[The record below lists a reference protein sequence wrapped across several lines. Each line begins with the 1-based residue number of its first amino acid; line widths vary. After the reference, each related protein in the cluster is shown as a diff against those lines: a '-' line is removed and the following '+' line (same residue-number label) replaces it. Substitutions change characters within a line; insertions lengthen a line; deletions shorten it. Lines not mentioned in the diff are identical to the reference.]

1 MNNIFQQYKGAMVLV
16 IGGAGF
22 IGSNLVRHLV
32 DLGAKVTVVDS
43 LFPNYGGNLFNL
55 LGYQDKIS
63 FIQKDICNL
72 ALAYQ
77 VVKNQDFIFNLAGQT
92 SHLDSMHD
100 PFTDQKNNV
109 TARLTIMEA
118 CRHKNPQCRIIYT
131 STRQIYGRPQYL
143 PVDESHP
150 LSPVDFNGVSEIASE
165 HYHNLYHSI
174 FNLPITILRLTNVIG
189 PRMRIKDARQNFV
202 GSWIRKLIEGDEI
215 LVYGDGSQ
223 YRDLLIVDNVVD
235 ALLRSGITP
244 SSIGEVMNLG
254 SCHVSLLELAEMM
267 VEIAGKGSFKTIPFP
282 PNRKAIDIGSY
293 YSDYTKAAK
302 ILGWHADENLG
313 AGLRLTLH
321 FFFENYQHYL

>member
-55 LGYQDKIS
+55 LGYQEKIS

-72 ALAYQ
+72 ALAYK

-92 SHLDSMHD
+92 SHLDSMQD

-109 TARLTIMEA
+109 IARLTIMEA
-118 CRHKNPQCRIIYT
+118 CRYKNPQCRIIYT

-215 LVYGDGSQ
+215 
-223 YRDLLIVDNVVD
+223 
-235 ALLRSGITP
+235 
-244 SSIGEVMNLG
+244 SSMGMDRNTVI
-254 SCHVSLLELAEMM
+254 
-267 VEIAGKGSFKTIPFP
+267 
-282 PNRKAIDIGSY
+282 Y
-293 YSDYTKAAK
+293 
-302 ILGWHADENLG
+302 
-313 AGLRLTLH
+313 
-321 FFFENYQHYL
+321 